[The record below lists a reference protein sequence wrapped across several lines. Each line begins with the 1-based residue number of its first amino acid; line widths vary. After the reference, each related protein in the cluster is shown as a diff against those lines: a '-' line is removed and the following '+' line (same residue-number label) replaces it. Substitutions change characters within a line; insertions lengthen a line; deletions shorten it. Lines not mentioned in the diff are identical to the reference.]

1 MKYVKAE
8 PSNIS
13 IKQSDWQHTFEK
25 YAPLLNEIPAVKH
38 GVTSMESAQKWLE
51 CVTKT
56 HSDSLVATCIKQAS
70 GIGARDVR
78 ALIAYEQGEYYPALS
93 ANEIYQSKQLKA
105 FPASLTLAR
114 NEEPF
119 IISAVRQ
126 VMQERHSIQRSQAN
140 EERMFA
146 GKEQLWLK
154 SRPSM
159 YGVVNDQDV
168 IVDIHI
174 NRGKDVT
181 HSDELRLHYHTLVAC
196 SVGLEPKSLFQVNI
210 QLEPEFKKQLV
221 GMASISPVAEQAAIN
236 ILKEAIINNAD
247 TVELSTRVIQQN
259 QETFDQLART
269 GQSHWSNMM
278 SGHMIEQTESLTEL
292 PVDLANEYTQISK
305 QIVVAK
311 NLKDK
316 AGELESAA
324 REQMQ
329 NFAAA
334 NQINGNFKLPYDA
347 TTLRTS
353 TKFDLQGLHDVLTTQ
368 FNVDSTSLKKA
379 AIDVDTYMH
388 LLDKSAKS
396 HQPIS
401 HEQLTAVIKY
411 DGFNEAGIKTAA
423 EQYGI
428 DLDDYSEQ
436 HMKVYMS
443 GQSRGDI
450 YNAMQAIKNEIGM
463 FAENLTDELI
473 ESPSLDDERL
483 KQNLANTGVSHSMDF

>member
-1 MKYVKAE
+1 MKYIKAD
-8 PSNIS
+8 PSKIS
-13 IKQSDWQHTFEK
+13 IKQKNWQRTFDK
-25 YAPLLNEIPAVKH
+25 YAPSLQYIPAVMQ
-38 GVTSMESAQKWLE
+38 GVTSIENAQKWLE
-51 CVTKT
+51 CVAKT
-56 HSDSLVATCIKQAS
+56 HADSHVSTCIKQAS

-105 FPASLTLAR
+105 FPASFTLAR

-119 IISAVRQ
+119 IINAVRQ
-126 VMQERHSIQRSQAN
+126 VMQERNNIQRSQEN
-140 EERMFA
+140 EERMLA
-146 GKEQLWLK
+146 GEGQLWLK

-159 YGVVNDQDV
+159 YGKVNGQDI

-181 HSDELRLHYHTLVAC
+181 HSDELRLHYHSLVAC
-196 SVGLEPKSLFQVNI
+196 SVDLSPKSLFQVNI

-221 GMASISPVAEQAAIN
+221 GMAAISPAAEQAAIH
-236 ILKEAIINNAD
+236 ILKEAITNNAD
-247 TVELSTRVIQQN
+247 TVELSTRLIQQN
-259 QETFDQLART
+259 QDTYDQLART
-269 GQSHWSNMM
+269 GQSHWSSMM
-278 SGHMIEQTESLTEL
+278 SGKVIEQTESLTEL
-292 PVDLANEYTQISK
+292 PADLATEYTQISK

-316 AGELESAA
+316 ASELETSA

-329 NFAAA
+329 NFAAV

-368 FNVDSTSLKKA
+368 FNVESTSLKKA

-388 LLDKSAKS
+388 LLDKSAKNN
-396 HQPIS
+396 QPIS
-401 HEQLTAVIKY
+401 HEQLTSVIKY

-450 YNAMQAIKNEIGM
+450 YNAMQTIKNEIGM
-463 FAENLTDELI
+463 FAENLTNELI